1 MHGQK
6 KRRKR
11 SLEGSLA
18 VGGVHMIWELLSE
31 PQWTTEHGY
40 KGLCF
45 SVRSEDTRHREL
57 ILEYAIPKKLTGI
70 GVPQLPQRPKFS
82 DKTIE
87 ADTLRAIAAGWEP
100 MSRGKSFVF
109 KLSEASS

>member
-1 MHGQK
+1 M
-6 KRRKR
+6 
-11 SLEGSLA
+11 SIEGIKL
-18 VGGVHMIWELLSE
+18 VWELISE
-31 PQWTTEHGY
+31 PQWTTEHGC

-45 SVRSEDTRHREL
+45 SVRSEDARHREL
-57 ILEYAIPKKLTGI
+57 ILEYAFPRKLTGI

-87 ADTLRAIAAGWEP
+87 ADTLKAIAAGWEP
-100 MSRGKSFVF
+100 MSRGKRFVF